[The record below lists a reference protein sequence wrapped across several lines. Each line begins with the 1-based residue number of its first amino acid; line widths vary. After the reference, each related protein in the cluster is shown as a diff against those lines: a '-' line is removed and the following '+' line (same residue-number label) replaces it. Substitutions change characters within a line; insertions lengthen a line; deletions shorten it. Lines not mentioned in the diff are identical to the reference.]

1 MASEGRLA
9 SFATTLCTTI
19 CWLAV
24 HGFCQV
30 HGCSPEIPGRKR
42 SGQKLGSYYGCNST
56 ENFLNTSQLD
66 WLTGP
71 LTTIFLPTIY
81 STVLFTGLPANAL
94 AIWVLAVKI
103 KKVPSTLFLLNLAT
117 ADMFFVLVLPFKISY
132 HFLGNN
138 WLFGE
143 ALCRMTT
150 AFFYVN
156 IHCSILFLT
165 CISVDRY
172 FSLVHPFKA
181 RGSRGWRKSVLICI
195 AVWILV
201 VAALI
206 PFLLVPQTVTFKSPD
221 ITTCHDITAV
231 CYKNDWLLYYMLGLV
246 VFGFAIPFLVVVFC
260 YGAIILN
267 LTPKSRNHSRVIWLV
282 FLVFFTFLL
291 CFIPSNVL
299 YFSYSITNLQERSNQ
314 LYRWYTVALALGSFN
329 SSIDPFI
336 YYFTSRDF
344 REVVKTTVCI
354 ANGKNSLI
362 LGRTSEQ
369 LLQKKATVSSG

>member
-1 MASEGRLA
+1 MAFQGPLS
-9 SFATTLCTTI
+9 SFTTALYTAVY
-19 CWLAV
+19 WLIV
-24 HGFCQV
+24 HGCCQV
-30 HGCSPEIPGRKR
+30 HGCSPVSGNPR
-42 SGQKLGSYYGCNST
+42 SGQKLGSYTVCNST
-56 ENFLNTSQLD
+56 EKFLDPSQLE

-94 AIWVLAVKI
+94 AIWILAVKI
-103 KKVPSTLFLLNLAT
+103 KKVPSTLFLLNLAS
-117 ADMFFVLVLPFKISY
+117 ADLFFILVLPFKISY

-143 ALCRMTT
+143 ALCRMTS

-156 IHCSILFLT
+156 MYCSILFLT

-181 RGSRGWRKSVLICI
+181 RGSRGWRKSFFISV
-195 AVWILV
+195 AVWVLV
-201 VAALI
+201 VAVLI
-206 PFLLVPQTVTFKSPD
+206 PFLLVPQTVTFTNPD

-231 CYKNDWLLYYMLGLV
+231 CSEYDWLLYYMLSLV
-246 VFGFAIPFLVVVFC
+246 VIGFAIPFLIVVFC
-260 YGAIILN
+260 YGSIILK
-267 LTPKSRNHSRVIWLV
+267 LISKRKNHSRVICLV
-282 FLVFFTFLL
+282 FLVFVTFLL
-291 CFIPSNVL
+291 CFTPSNVL
-299 YFSYSITNLQERSNQ
+299 YIGYSINKSPERQNQ
-314 LYRWYTVALALGSFN
+314 LYRWYSLALALGSFN

-344 REVVKTTVCI
+344 RGVVKTMVCFQKQ
-354 ANGKNSLI
+354 NNSLI

-369 LLQKKATVSSG
+369 LLQKKATVSSD